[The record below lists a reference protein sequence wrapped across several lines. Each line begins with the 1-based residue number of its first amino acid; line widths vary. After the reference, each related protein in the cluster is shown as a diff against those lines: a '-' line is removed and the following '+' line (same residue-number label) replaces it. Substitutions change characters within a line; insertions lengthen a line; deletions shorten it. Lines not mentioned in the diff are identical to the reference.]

1 MGYLIA
7 SYAIVVVSIGAYLT
21 MLRQRRGMLRKALSQ
36 DRKSN
41 RG

>member
-1 MGYLIA
+1 MGYVIA
-7 SYAIVVVSIGAYLT
+7 SYAIVLLSVAAYLT
-21 MLRQRRGMLRKALSQ
+21 VLQQRRGMLRKALSQ